1 MGLMAAFTLALLTSA
16 GLTAI
21 APAEAASVHLRYDRS
36 DAQARYAAVQLEA
49 ALVRDKH
56 TLATKREKS
65 DFRIVLAKRPGT
77 LAAEAYAITP
87 QPRALTI
94 AGGDGRGIIYG
105 TLAVV
110 EQLENGTALD
120 AVKPSR
126 EAPAL
131 RFRAVKFNFPWDS
144 YRASATIDQH
154 LSTVKDVRYWENFFD
169 MMAKNRFNS
178 ITLGTLHPWPYMIR
192 TKNFPE
198 ANPFSDR
205 ELAEWKALHREI
217 FRLAKER
224 GIDTYLLPWNIFVS
238 KEFARAHN
246 VGNVN
251 VYPYYN
257 TKGDRSE
264 VIKRY
269 VRESVAQVLEEYPD
283 LTGMGIVLG
292 EGMGG
297 MSIAEKVAWMNETYL
312 AAMRNAKRPIKLLWN
327 VSSVDTTE
335 EELLLRSA
343 IESVDFAD
351 GPVQLGLK
359 FNWSH
364 ALSTPTLAQIHGGK
378 LGDTYFKPRPTN
390 YQIEWI
396 ARNEDVLALRWGVPS
411 FVRAHVKTNGA
422 AEYIGGYTIGS
433 ETYIPALDYFTA
445 AKDGVDWTYA
455 FERQWL
461 FYKLWGRLLYN
472 PDTPDAVFSAE
483 FTRRYGPKGGNL
495 LRAYELASATP
506 LRLASLFHSTW
517 DHTLY
522 TEGMMWLKGRS
533 MAYIGVDDLIG
544 QPVLDPAYVSVADFV
559 ATKGQKFG
567 PDRITPPTLADRLEA
582 DCREALRLVEGIET
596 NGDTPLTYEVSDVK
610 AWAHMGIHLAEK
622 IRGAGALQTYRTSG
636 HAQAKAEAVAH
647 LQNALAQWD
656 EVIRLT
662 RPLYRDMLLTHYIGN
677 SKALNPDARF
687 HWEGLRP
694 QVAADIELARRAARV
709 N

>member
-1 MGLMAAFTLALLTSA
+1 MSA
-16 GLTAI
+16 
-21 APAEAASVHLRYDRS
+21 V
-36 DAQARYAAVQLEA
+36 
-49 ALVRDKH
+49 LVRHKH
-56 TLATKREKS
+56 TLATRGDRS
-65 DFRIVLAKRPGT
+65 DYRIVLIRRPGA
-77 LAAEAYAITP
+77 LASEAYEITP
-87 QPRALTI
+87 QRGVLRI

-105 TLAVV
+105 AFAVI
-110 EQLENGTALD
+110 EQLENGTALN
-120 AVKPSR
+120 AVPPSR

-154 LSTVKDVRYWENFFD
+154 YATVKDVRYWEKFFD
-169 MMAKNRFNS
+169 MMARNRFNS
-178 ITLGTLHPWPYMIR
+178 ITLGTLHPWSYMIR

-198 ANPFSDR
+198 ANPFSDQELR
-205 ELAEWKALHREI
+205 EWQRLHREI

-238 KEFARAHN
+238 KEFAQAHD
-246 VGNVN
+246 VGKVN

-264 VIKRY
+264 IIKRY
-269 VRESVAQVLEEYPD
+269 VRESIEQVLKEYPD

-297 MSIAEKVAWMNETYL
+297 MTIPEKIAWMNETYL

-335 EELLLRSA
+335 EELALRRA

-378 LGDTYFKPRPTN
+378 LDDTYFTPRPKN

-396 ARNEDVLALRWGVPS
+396 ARNEDVLALRWGVSS
-411 FVRAHVKTNGA
+411 FVRAHVKANGVA
-422 AEYIGGYTIGS
+422 DYMGGYTVGS

-483 FTRRYGPKGGNL
+483 FVNRYGPKASNL

-506 LRLASLFHSTW
+506 LRLASLFYSTW

-522 TEGMMWLKGRS
+522 SEGMMWLKGRS
-533 MAYIGVDDLIG
+533 MAYIGAEDLIK
-544 QPVLDPAYVSVADFV
+544 QPVLDPAYVSVSDFV
-559 ATKGQKFG
+559 AAVAKGHKFG
-567 PDRITPPTLADRLEA
+567 ANRVTPPALADHLEA
-582 DCREALRLVEGIET
+582 DCREALRLVAGIET
-596 NGDTPLTYEVSDVK
+596 SGNTALTYEVSDVK

-622 IRGAGALQTYRTSG
+622 IRGAVALQTYRTSSDAR
-636 HAQAKAEAVAH
+636 AQVDAVAH
-647 LQNALAQWD
+647 LQNALTHWD
-656 EVIRLT
+656 EVIRVT
-662 RPLYRDMLLTHYIGN
+662 RPLYRDMLLTHYTGN

-687 HWEGLRP
+687 HWEDLRS
-694 QVAADIELARRAARV
+694 QVAADLEMTRRAV
-709 N
+709 KLN